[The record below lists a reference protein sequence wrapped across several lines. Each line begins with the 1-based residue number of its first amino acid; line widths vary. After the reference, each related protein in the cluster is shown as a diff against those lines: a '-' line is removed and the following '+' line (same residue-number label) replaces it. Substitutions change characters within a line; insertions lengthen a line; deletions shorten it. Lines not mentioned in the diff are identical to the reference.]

1 MKYIYNPVTGALD
14 ETAEIGEKDF
24 DMNEH
29 ARSTLNKYED
39 GPTIEEH
46 TASQKQLEKLSVQ
59 PNYGGKLWRSFVAN
73 NEEQN
78 EKKEV
83 ASATNKQNNIDPK
96 RPSFSDSDVI
106 FASMD
111 PKEALEFTEGDP
123 EKIKLMRSIKAKVHR
138 QNDYDKRKKIA
149 SDNNKRIIK
158 GTPVELD
165 KNIDQILAE
174 PVKPDLTKRRD
185 PDLDRGVA
193 SLFKKRL

>member
-1 MKYIYNPVTGALD
+1 MKYIYNPVSGALD
-14 ETAEIGEKDF
+14 ETAKIGEKKF
-24 DMNEH
+24 DWDKQNKH
-29 ARSTLNKYED
+29 TIDTLNKFED
-39 GPTIEEH
+39 SPSIEEH
-46 TASQKQLEKLSVQ
+46 AASQKQLEKLSTQ
-59 PNYGGKLWRSFVAN
+59 TNYGGKLWRSFVAN

-78 EKKEV
+78 KK
-83 ASATNKQNNIDPK
+83 NNIDLK

-111 PKEALEFTEGDP
+111 PKEALGFTGGDP

-149 SDNNKRIIK
+149 SDNNKRIIR

-174 PVKPDLTKRRD
+174 PVKPDLIKRRD
-185 PDLDRGVA
+185 PDLDRGIA
-193 SLFKKRL
+193 SLFKEKF

>member
-14 ETAEIGEKDF
+14 ETAKIGEKKF
-24 DMNEH
+24 DWDKQEKH
-29 ARSTLNKYED
+29 TVDTLNNFED
-39 GPTIEEH
+39 GPNIEEL
-46 TASQKQLEKLSVQ
+46 TASQKQLEKLSTQ
-59 PNYGGKLWRSFVAN
+59 TNYGGKLWKSFVAN

-78 EKKEV
+78 KKN
-83 ASATNKQNNIDPK
+83 SIDLK

-111 PKEALEFTEGDP
+111 PKEALEFTGGDP

-158 GTPVELD
+158 GTPVESD
-165 KNIDQILAE
+165 KNIDQVLEE
-174 PVKPDLTKRRD
+174 PVKPDLIKRRD

-193 SLFKKRL
+193 SLFKEKF

>member
-1 MKYIYNPVTGALD
+1 MKYIYNPVSGALD
-14 ETAEIGEKDF
+14 ETAKIGEKKF
-24 DMNEH
+24 DWDKQDKH
-29 ARSTLNKYED
+29 TIDTLNKFED
-39 GPTIEEH
+39 SPSIEEH
-46 TASQKQLEKLSVQ
+46 AASQKQLEKLSTQ
-59 PNYGGKLWRSFVAN
+59 TNYGGKLWRSFVAN

-78 EKKEV
+78 KK
-83 ASATNKQNNIDPK
+83 NNIDLK

-111 PKEALEFTEGDP
+111 PKEALEFTGGEP

-149 SDNNKRIIK
+149 SDNNKRIIR

-174 PVKPDLTKRRD
+174 PVKPDLIKRRD
-185 PDLDRGVA
+185 PDLDRGIA
-193 SLFKKRL
+193 SLFKEKF

>member
-1 MKYIYNPVTGALD
+1 MKYIYNPVSGALD
-14 ETAEIGEKDF
+14 ETAKIGEKKF
-24 DMNEH
+24 DWDKQNKH
-29 ARSTLNKYED
+29 AIDTLNKFED
-39 GPTIEEH
+39 SPSIEEH
-46 TASQKQLEKLSVQ
+46 AASQKQLEKLSTQ
-59 PNYGGKLWRSFVAN
+59 TNYGGKLWRSFVAN

-78 EKKEV
+78 KK
-83 ASATNKQNNIDPK
+83 NNIDLK

-111 PKEALEFTEGDP
+111 PKEALEFTGGDP

-149 SDNNKRIIK
+149 SDNNKRIIR

-174 PVKPDLTKRRD
+174 PVKPDLIKRRD
-185 PDLDRGVA
+185 PDLDRGIA
-193 SLFKKRL
+193 SLFKEKF

>member
-1 MKYIYNPVTGALD
+1 MKYIYNPVTGVLD

-83 ASATNKQNNIDPK
+83 ASATNKQNNIDLK
-96 RPSFSDSDVI
+96 RPSFSDSDLI
-106 FASMD
+106 FAAMD

>member
-1 MKYIYNPVTGALD
+1 MKYIYNPVSGALD
-14 ETAEIGEKDF
+14 ETAKIGEKKF
-24 DMNEH
+24 DWDKQNKH
-29 ARSTLNKYED
+29 TIDTLNKFED
-39 GPTIEEH
+39 SPSIEEH
-46 TASQKQLEKLSVQ
+46 AASQKQLEKLSTQ
-59 PNYGGKLWRSFVAN
+59 TNYGGKLWRSFVAN

-78 EKKEV
+78 KK
-83 ASATNKQNNIDPK
+83 NNIDLK

-111 PKEALEFTEGDP
+111 PKEALEFTGGDP

-149 SDNNKRIIK
+149 SDNNKRIIR

-174 PVKPDLTKRRD
+174 PVKPDLIKRRD
-185 PDLDRGVA
+185 PDLDIGIA
-193 SLFKKRL
+193 SLFKEKF

>member
-14 ETAEIGEKDF
+14 ETAKIGEKRF
-24 DMNEH
+24 DWDKQNKH
-29 ARSTLNKYED
+29 TIDTLNKFED
-39 GPTIEEH
+39 SPSIEEH
-46 TASQKQLEKLSVQ
+46 AASQKQLEKLSTQ
-59 PNYGGKLWRSFVAN
+59 TNYGGKLWRSFVAN

-78 EKKEV
+78 KK
-83 ASATNKQNNIDPK
+83 NNIDLK

-111 PKEALEFTEGDP
+111 PKEALEFTGGDP

-174 PVKPDLTKRRD
+174 PVKPDLIKRRD
-185 PDLDRGVA
+185 PDLDRGIA
-193 SLFKKRL
+193 SLFKEKF

>member
-1 MKYIYNPVTGALD
+1 MKYIYNPVTGVLD

-29 ARSTLNKYED
+29 VRSTLNKYED

-46 TASQKQLEKLSVQ
+46 TASQKQLEKLSTQ
-59 PNYGGKLWRSFVAN
+59 TNYGGKLWKSFVAN

-78 EKKEV
+78 KK
-83 ASATNKQNNIDPK
+83 NNIDLK

-111 PKEALEFTEGDP
+111 PKEALEFTGGDP

-185 PDLDRGVA
+185 PDLDKGIA
-193 SLFKKRL
+193 SILGIKP

>member
-1 MKYIYNPVTGALD
+1 MKYIYNPVSGALD
-14 ETAEIGEKDF
+14 ETAKIGEKKF
-24 DMNEH
+24 DWDKQNKH
-29 ARSTLNKYED
+29 TIDTLNKFED
-39 GPTIEEH
+39 SPSIEEH
-46 TASQKQLEKLSVQ
+46 AASQKQLEKLSTQ
-59 PNYGGKLWRSFVAN
+59 TNYGGKLWRSFVAN

-78 EKKEV
+78 KK
-83 ASATNKQNNIDPK
+83 NNIDLK

-111 PKEALEFTEGDP
+111 PKEALEFTGGDP

-149 SDNNKRIIK
+149 SDNNKRIIR

-174 PVKPDLTKRRD
+174 PVKPDLIKRRD
-185 PDLDRGVA
+185 PDLDRGIA
-193 SLFKKRL
+193 SLFKEKF